1 MNRKIIFACEDE
13 SQDDMTTISNITVK
27 ITDWEGGIEYG
38 SVSFDGQSSSYDC
51 YRHLIYK
58 VSCYP

>member
-1 MNRKIIFACEDE
+1 MFAHEDR
-13 SQDDMTTISNITVK
+13 SQDDMKPISNVSVK
-27 ITDWEGGIEYG
+27 ITNWESGVEYG